1 VADPVA
7 ALRRE
12 VTRLQKE
19 IARRRRQRKR
29 PRAGGGAS
37 RSAMRRMFKDASTV
51 RGHDAFKAARQQR
64 ALERSGIT
72 RRAQM
77 AHDARQTRERL
88 RGAHSVTGRTS
99 RVRDV
104 PTRVRDTRESA
115 PKVRAHARAVP
126 TRTGR

>member
-99 RVRDV
+99 RGRDV
-104 PTRVRDTRESA
+104 PTRSANTRESA
-115 PKVRAHARAVP
+115 PNARAREAP
-126 TRTGR
+126 IGTRR